1 MTLIDKLMEKT
12 KKAVQGASSASTA
25 ASTAAVAPADK
36 DAPDAT
42 IAPSLLVPT
51 SGTGTGSSILHA
63 QQLASN
69 AHTNADYSL
78 GHPPSSS
85 GGGGV
90 DLVAERRKRKTTLAD
105 LEIKQTLGTGSF
117 GRVHLVRLRSSGKY
131 CAMKV
136 LKKAEVV
143 KHKQVEHTLN
153 EKGILEQLDHPFL
166 VGLHSTFQD
175 SANLYLVLEYV
186 NGGELFTYLRRS
198 QRFSNNVAK
207 FYAAEVVLAFEYM
220 HSKDMIYRDLKP
232 ENLLLDAQGHIK
244 ITDFGF
250 AKYVPDITW
259 TLCGTPD
266 YLAPEIIQSRG
277 YGKAV
282 DCCYIWILCRS
293 TISLF
298 GIFALN
304 LFYQTQM
311 FVSLALGHLPP
322 AQKHRT
328 RRALHAVMQT
338 LNLANVVQYLTVMH
352 ARTNAAGYCALVEDD
367 VVPLTVLTILSF
379 GCMLVMNVALLANR
393 TAFTAMREVSRLF
406 RGIAASCTLLCIWV
420 TLIHLDSLYLPWADW
435 KSVYFTVML
444 VWMSVNSLLINNYL
458 IRAKLKATRLSGV
471 GGTGSGTAARTSK
484 TGSTG
489 AGAGGPRPSLISG
502 GSSSAMP
509 LDKVGAGG
517 GGMRKEESSTTVAAL
532 APQVG
537 KMAVMMKRGESMS
550 NKA

>member
-12 KKAVQGASSASTA
+12 KKAVQGASSSSTA

-36 DAPDAT
+36 DAPYSSAADAT
-42 IAPSLLVPT
+42 IAPSLLAPS

-69 AHTNADYSL
+69 AHTNAEYSL
-78 GHPPSSS
+78 GHPPASS
-85 GGGGV
+85 GSGGT

-282 DCCYIWILCRS
+282 DWY
-293 TISLF
+293 
-298 GIFALN
+298 
-304 LFYQTQM
+304 
-311 FVSLALGHLPP
+311 ALGVLIFEM
-322 AQKHRT
+322 
-328 RRALHAVMQT
+328 L
-338 LNLANVVQYLTVMH
+338 
-352 ARTNAAGYCALVEDD
+352 AGYPPFYDEDPVKLYERILQCRVKWPSHFD
-367 VVPLTVLTILSF
+367 PAAKDLLKRLLTTDLTKRF
-379 GCMLVMNVALLANR
+379 GN
-393 TAFTAMREVSRLF
+393 
-406 RGIAASCTLLCIWV
+406 
-420 TLIHLDSLYLPWADW
+420 
-435 KSVYFTVML
+435 
-444 VWMSVNSLLINNYL
+444 
-458 IRAKLKATRLSGV
+458 LK
-471 GGTGSGTAARTSK
+471 
-484 TGSTG
+484 
-489 AGAGGPRPSLISG
+489 G
-502 GSSSAMP
+502 GSKDIKNHKWFAG
-509 LDKVGAGG
+509 LDWHKLFMRQIPPPYVPPNRGDGDASNFDQYPEETEPYGKVQPDPYAQLF
-517 GGMRKEESSTTVAAL
+517 KDF
-532 APQVG
+532 
-537 KMAVMMKRGESMS
+537 
-550 NKA
+550 